1 MPAAKFDITIDQ
13 GSDFEISVEVF
24 ENDAVKNLTD
34 YFARAQ
40 LRLNA
45 GAPSAT
51 NFDTSGSQ
59 LNSSGTVKIAMS
71 NQVTKNI
78 VAGAYVYDIEIF
90 EGTAPNETSVTRILQ
105 GKATVTGEVTR

>member
-13 GSDFEISVEVF
+13 GSDFEISVQVF
-24 ENDAVKNLTD
+24 ENDAVKSLTG

-40 LRLNA
+40 LRQKLDAA
-45 GAPSAT
+45 GAT

-59 LNSSGTVKIAMS
+59 LDDNGTVKIAMS